1 MPQISLYIDKETLTK
16 IEKAAAKERISISKW
31 VGKNIKKVIKED
43 YPRGYFDLFGSIT
56 DESFEIKKVSFEQDS
71 KRESI

>member
-1 MPQISLYIDKETLTK
+1 MPQISLYIDKETLAK

-56 DESFEIKKVSFEQDS
+56 DESFEIKKVSFKQDS